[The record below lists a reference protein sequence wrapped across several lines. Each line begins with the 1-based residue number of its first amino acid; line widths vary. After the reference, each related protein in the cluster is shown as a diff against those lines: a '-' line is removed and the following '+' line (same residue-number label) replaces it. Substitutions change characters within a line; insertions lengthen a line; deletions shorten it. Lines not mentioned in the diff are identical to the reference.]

1 MRFAR
6 PEYLYLLWGVPL
18 LAAFFVWSLRNRRR
32 RLETFVSAGL
42 APQLSKDFSRG
53 RAVLRAMLLFGFF
66 TFSILALARPQWGAR
81 LETVRRHGV
90 DIVAA
95 LDTSYSMQ
103 AEDIAP
109 SRLEKA
115 KSEIRTLLEK
125 LKGDRFGLVTFAGIA
140 VVQCPL
146 TLDYGAA
153 RLFLDVINTDIIP
166 EPGTALASAIETAIS
181 AFNAKERKYKVL
193 IIFTDG
199 EDLEGKVDPAVG
211 QAREAGIIIYTVG
224 VGTAEGKPIPVRD
237 EKGDVVEYRKDA
249 DGQIVVSRLDET
261 ALARIA
267 AETGGRYYRATTS
280 ESELD
285 AMYEEISGMEKKEL
299 ESRLFQSFE
308 DQFQYPLAAAVL
320 CLAAEC
326 WISDRRKR
334 HDA

>member
-6 PEYLYLLWGVPL
+6 PEYLHLLWGVPL

-237 EKGDVVEYRKDA
+237 EKGDGVEYRKDA

-261 ALARIA
+261 TLARIA
-267 AETGGRYYRATTS
+267 AETGARYYRATTS

-320 CLAAEC
+320 CLAG

>member
-1 MRFAR
+1 MMIPASRAC
-6 PEYLYLLWGVPL
+6 PTAG
-18 LAAFFVWSLRNRRR
+18 S
-32 RLETFVSAGL
+32 TF
-42 APQLSKDFSRG
+42 
-53 RAVLRAMLLFGFF
+53 
-66 TFSILALARPQWGAR
+66 
-81 LETVRRHGV
+81 
-90 DIVAA
+90 
-95 LDTSYSMQ
+95 
-103 AEDIAP
+103 P
-109 SRLEKA
+109 SRSSPSVKM
-115 KSEIRTLLEK
+115 IRTLYFLSLA
-125 LKGDRFGLVTFAGIA
+125 LKA
-140 VVQCPL
+140 
-146 TLDYGAA
+146 
-153 RLFLDVINTDIIP
+153 
-166 EPGTALASAIETAIS
+166 EMAIETAIS

-237 EKGDVVEYRKDA
+237 EKGDVVEYRKDEN
-249 DGQIVVSRLDET
+249 GQIVVSRLDET
-261 ALARIA
+261 TLSRIA

>member
-6 PEYLYLLWGVPL
+6 PEYLHLLWGVPL

-109 SRLEKA
+109 CRLEKA

-199 EDLEGKVDPAVG
+199 EDLEGK
-211 QAREAGIIIYTVG
+211 
-224 VGTAEGKPIPVRD
+224 PIPVRD

-261 ALARIA
+261 TLVRIA